1 MIRWVSA
8 FIDRPAG
15 GLDRATAF
23 WAAATGT
30 EPVPQSDPGFVRL
43 HSTTADDWLE
53 VQEVREGPGGAHLD
67 LAVTDVPAFTAGA
80 VEAGAAVVQDH
91 GSWQVLRSPAGLGFC
106 VAGWQGQHA
115 LPVALRTPDGTRT
128 LLDQVCLD
136 VGPAAYDAEVRFWA
150 TLTGWKLESLP
161 PEFHRLTPV
170 PRLPVQILLQ
180 RTDDE
185 QPAAAHLDLS
195 CSNIPAARSRHE
207 QLGAALVEERPGWT
221 VMRDPA
227 GGTYCLTG
235 RIPPGGPA

>member
-15 GLDRATAF
+15 RLDEAVAF

-30 EPVPQSDPGFVRL
+30 EPVPQKDPGFVRL
-43 HSTTADDWLE
+43 HSATSDDWLE
-53 VQEVREGPGGAHLD
+53 VQGVLDGTGGAHLD
-67 LAVTDVPAFTAGA
+67 LAVTDVPAFVAKA
-80 VEAGAAVVQDH
+80 REAGAGTVADH
-91 GSWQVLRSPAGLGFC
+91 GKWQVLRSPAGMGFC
-106 VAGWQGQHA
+106 VAPWQEQRA
-115 LPVALRTPDGTRT
+115 LPVALTTADGTRS

-136 VGPAAYDAEVRFWA
+136 IGPGAYDAEVRFWSG
-150 TLTGWKLESLP
+150 LTGWERERLP
-161 PEFHRLTPV
+161 PSFHRLTPV

-195 CSNIPAARSRHE
+195 CSDVRAARVRHE
-207 QLGAALVEERPGWT
+207 ELGATFAGEWPGWT

-227 GGTYCLTG
+227 GGRYCLTG
-235 RIPPGGPA
+235 RIPPVDAA